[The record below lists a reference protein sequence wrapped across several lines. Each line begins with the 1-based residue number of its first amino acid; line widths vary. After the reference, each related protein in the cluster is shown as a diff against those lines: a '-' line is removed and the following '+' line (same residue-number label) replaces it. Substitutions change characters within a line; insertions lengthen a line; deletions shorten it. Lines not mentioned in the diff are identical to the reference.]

1 MSGIKRSFV
10 HPAVL
15 DPDHGIC
22 SHPGEISGQ
31 WPQISTSNAQ
41 HREGN
46 GSSFAGRAPGFG
58 RMSGWKQIRLEA
70 RGPAAAFL
78 RKGEG
83 SVESSR
89 RSGGSG
95 GSGSSFSCAQRSRS
109 SPSLWARMPSSSWQE
124 RRVLPPPPHEPVVL
138 NPRFQAGHVLR
149 PAAYPRATASPATV
163 ASTEHIRTC
172 IQRRSQP
179 SQDP

>member
-1 MSGIKRSFV
+1 M
-10 HPAVL
+10 A
-15 DPDHGIC
+15 PDIDLKC
-22 SHPGEISGQ
+22 STQGRKWQ
-31 WPQISTSNAQ
+31 AL
-41 HREGN
+41 
-46 GSSFAGRAPGFG
+46 RAPGFG

-70 RGPAAAFL
+70 RTPAAAFL

-89 RSGGSG
+89 LQDAA
-95 GSGSSFSCAQRSRS
+95 GSSFSCAQRSRS

-124 RRVLPPPPHEPVVL
+124 RRVLPSPRHEAVVL

-149 PAAYPRATASPATV
+149 PAAYPSATASPARV